1 LLVHALEKKSSNV
14 PMLSA
19 RISSKLRGIGII
31 IKIFKD
37 MNQIKLDSFPK
48 LSMKQKKVNPSFH
61 QGHLRHKK
69 QKTKKRISFEIKGES
84 SISFSSAANKTTA
97 SARRLIAVDK
107 LVAVLGM
114 CILASD

>member
-48 LSMKQKKVNPSFH
+48 LSMKQKKVNPS
-61 QGHLRHKK
+61 RSPSAKEAKK
-69 QKTKKRISFEIKGES
+69 KKKKRISFEIKGES

-97 SARRLIAVDK
+97 SAVDK

>member
-48 LSMKQKKVNPSFH
+48 LSMKQKKGKP
-61 QGHLRHKK
+61 
-69 QKTKKRISFEIKGES
+69 KTKIKDPHSERLRNYRSTVPES
-84 SISFSSAANKTTA
+84 STLRQF
-97 SARRLIAVDK
+97 D
-107 LVAVLGM
+107 
-114 CILASD
+114 